1 MNRALQW
8 KLVAGFI
15 LVFVA
20 GGITGALVGA
30 SHTRSRIFGPHR
42 GMPSEHMRR
51 WIRHELNLTPEQ
63 VAKISPVIDKASAQL
78 ESIRRETG
86 KRVHE
91 TMEQAHQEMAVNLTD
106 EQRAKLH
113 EIEARHA
120 HRRGLHQPPPPGP
133 PDQEEPDSQ

>member
-20 GGITGALVGA
+20 GGITGAFVGA
-30 SHTRSRIFGPHR
+30 SHTRRQVFGPHR
-42 GMPSEHMRR
+42 GMPGEHMRR

-63 VAKISPVIDKASAQL
+63 VAKISPIIDKASAQL
-78 ESIRRETG
+78 ESIRMETG
-86 KRVHE
+86 RRVRE
-91 TMEQAHQEMAVNLTD
+91 TMEQAHQEMAASLTD
-106 EQRAKLH
+106 EQRVKLH

-120 HRRGLHQPPPPGP
+120 HRRGLHQPRLSP
-133 PDQEEPDSQ
+133 PDHEEPDSQ

>member
-8 KLVAGFI
+8 KLLAGFI

-20 GGITGALVGA
+20 GGITGAFVGA
-30 SHTRSRIFGPHR
+30 SHARSQVFGPHR
-42 GMPSEHMRR
+42 GMPGERMRR

-78 ESIRRETG
+78 ESIRMETG
-86 KRVHE
+86 RRVRE
-91 TMEQAHQEMAVNLTD
+91 IMEQAHQEMAASLTD

-120 HRRGLHQPPPPGP
+120 HRRGLHQPLMSP
-133 PDQEEPDSQ
+133 PDHEEPNPQ

>member
-20 GGITGALVGA
+20 GAITGAFVGA
-30 SHTRSRIFGPHR
+30 SHVRNHVFDPHR
-42 GMPSEHMRR
+42 GMPSERMRR
-51 WIRHELNLTPEQ
+51 WVRHELNLTPEQ
-63 VAKISPVIDKASAQL
+63 VAKISPVIDKASVQL
-78 ESIRRETG
+78 ESIRMETG
-86 KRVHE
+86 RRVHE
-91 TMEQAHQEMAVNLTD
+91 TMEQAHQEMAASLTD

-120 HRRGLHQPPPPGP
+120 HRRGLHPRLSPS
-133 PDQEEPDSQ
+133 DHEEPDSQ